1 MAKVDVLHTPKDG
14 SFLFYNLDADVG
26 RGGVNRK
33 DDVLLVH
40 TPLKTSADVP
50 GNFQGRVFARSFR
63 DEPILIKPLH
73 TNIA

>member
-33 DDVLLVH
+33 DDVLLVQY
-40 TPLKTSADVP
+40 PAKD
-50 GNFQGRVFARSFR
+50 QC
-63 DEPILIKPLH
+63 
-73 TNIA
+73 